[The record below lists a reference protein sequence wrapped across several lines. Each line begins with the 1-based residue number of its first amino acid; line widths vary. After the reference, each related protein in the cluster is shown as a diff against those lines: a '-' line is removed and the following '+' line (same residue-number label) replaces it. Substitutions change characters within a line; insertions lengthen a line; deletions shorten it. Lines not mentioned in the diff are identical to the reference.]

1 MPRKVKSRAQARFLG
16 AVAGGQ
22 VKRKGLTRA
31 KARELLRGTKV
42 KRLPARKRK
51 RKRR

>member
-1 MPRKVKSRAQARFLG
+1 MPPKSRAQARLFG

-22 VKRKGLTRA
+22 RTKAKSLTR
-31 KARELLRGTKV
+31 KQAREALRGTKM

-51 RKRR
+51 RKRRK